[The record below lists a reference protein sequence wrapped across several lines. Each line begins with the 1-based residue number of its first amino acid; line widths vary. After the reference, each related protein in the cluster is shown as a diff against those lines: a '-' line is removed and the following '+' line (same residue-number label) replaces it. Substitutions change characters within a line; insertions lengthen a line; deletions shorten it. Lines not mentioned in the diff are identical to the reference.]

1 MNKAGDSCSIAIK
14 ITAIVFVIFSVTL
27 SGVIYISNCS
37 TKYNKEEV
45 KLDIISYEE
54 PAYDMP
60 IKVIDES
67 GNIIASSTG
76 FAEGQI
82 DDFIQKDE
90 QLDDNSKKAIDN
102 VFNGTLIKS
111 FLSLTNLNTEKK
123 EQINSFF
130 SQDASSEET
139 DLSIIHIDEN
149 AQEPEEQ
156 NIVIPDVN
164 ESGEELISVD
174 QVNTNDDSEAE
185 TPALAP
191 GQESVWL
198 YEESQVPDNYIT
210 YYDMNATAYC
220 LCNKCTGKLPG
231 SSGYGRTASG
241 LVIKPGTSM
250 KVCAVN
256 RNQIPLGTHIYV
268 QGLNGAKDYG
278 YAIAADTGGAIT
290 TNRIDLYFD
299 NHSTCL
305 QWGRKSVRVYIL
317 PEE

>member
-1 MNKAGDSCSIAIK
+1 MKKAGDSCSLAK
-14 ITAIVFVIFSVTL
+14 QITAIAFVMLSITL

-37 TKYNKEEV
+37 SKVYKEAES
-45 KLDIISYEE
+45 KLGIIAYEE

-60 IKVIDES
+60 VKMIDES

-82 DDFIQKDE
+82 DDYIQKDE
-90 QLDDNSKKAIDN
+90 KLDEKSKQAIDN
-102 VFNGTLIKS
+102 VFNGTYIKS
-111 FLSLTNLNTEKK
+111 FLTTTSLNEEKK
-123 EQINSFF
+123 DLINSFF
-130 SQDASSEET
+130 ENNLDKNEEDT
-139 DLSIIHIDEN
+139 TVLHVE
-149 AQEPEEQ
+149 EVEEEQ
-156 NIVIPDVN
+156 NIIIPEDS

-210 YYDMNATAYC
+210 YYDMTATAYC
-220 LCNKCTGKLPG
+220 LCKKCTGKTPG

-268 QGLNGAKDYG
+268 QGLKGAKDYG

-305 QWGRKSVRVYIL
+305 QWGRRSVRVYIL